1 MKMPKVTKRNKG
13 ISVKRNIKLVAI
25 MAGLV
30 GLAAGVFGMQR
41 NDSNFSLVA
50 GLFAAVAGLL
60 TVRAGR
66 DESAIAR
73 GFKDEAS
80 GVSGMVITSGEM
92 PMHLQPSDEPVH
104 HELTGLFNES
114 YFRATID
121 TRVLA
126 AKRHLRPVSVA
137 LIAVS
142 DGPDRRR
149 TADLVKVA
157 HAIKATLRDSDIACH
172 LDDGRFA
179 FILEDTPEDGA
190 VWTLER
196 LRRAI
201 AEVDTNMV
209 QWAGIACYPAHAFNS
224 AELLTK
230 SEEALKTAWDWPQAR
245 IEVASAS

>member
-1 MKMPKVTKRNKG
+1 MSRRRRTVGISMKRN
-13 ISVKRNIKLVAI
+13 VKLAAM
-25 MAGLV
+25 MAGLIGLGSGIIGMQSKNAIFSLIA
-30 GLAAGVFGMQR
+30 GLAA
-41 NDSNFSLVA
+41 
-50 GLFAAVAGLL
+50 AVAALL
-60 TVRAGR
+60 TWQAGR
-66 DESAIAR
+66 DETQIA
-73 GFKDEAS
+73 KTLKSEAAES
-80 GVSGMVITSGEM
+80 NSRIPISGEM
-92 PMHLQPSDEPVH
+92 PMRVQPSDEPIN
-104 HELTGLFNES
+104 HEVTGLFNER
-114 YFRATID
+114 YFRATIE

-142 DGPDRRR
+142 DGPDRKR
-149 TADLVKVA
+149 TADLVKVG

-224 AELLTK
+224 IELLTK
-230 SEEALKTAWDWPQAR
+230 AEDALKTAWDWPQAR

>member
-1 MKMPKVTKRNKG
+1 MSAPEQKSGKGMRRTVTV
-13 ISVKRNIKLVAI
+13 IALVAG
-25 MAGLV
+25 ALGLV
-30 GLAAGVFGMQR
+30 IGIVGTQRNESKFALAAG
-41 NDSNFSLVA
+41 L
-50 GLFAAVAGLL
+50 LAAFAGLL
-60 TVRAGR
+60 AVRAG
-66 DESAIAR
+66 A
-73 GFKDEAS
+73 
-80 GVSGMVITSGEM
+80 GVSVPHTVGPLDLPAAVSADT
-92 PMHLQPSDEPVH
+92 PMALQPSEEPVH
-104 HELTGLFNES
+104 HEVTGLFNEH

-126 AKRHLRPVSVA
+126 AKRHLRPVSIA

-142 DGPDRRR
+142 EGPDRRR

-157 HAIKATLRDSDIACH
+157 SAIKITLRDSDIACH

-201 AEVDTNMV
+201 ADIDANMV

-224 AELLTK
+224 GELLSK
-230 SEEALKTAWDWPQAR
+230 AEEALKTAWDWPQAR
-245 IEVASAS
+245 IEVASS

>member
-1 MKMPKVTKRNKG
+1 
-13 ISVKRNIKLVAI
+13 
-25 MAGLV
+25 
-30 GLAAGVFGMQR
+30 MQ
-41 NDSNFSLVA
+41 V
-50 GLFAAVAGLL
+50 
-60 TVRAGR
+60 
-66 DESAIAR
+66 
-73 GFKDEAS
+73 
-80 GVSGMVITSGEM
+80 
-92 PMHLQPSDEPVH
+92 QPGSEPVH
-104 HELTGLFNES
+104 HEVTNLFNER

-137 LIAVS
+137 LLAVS
-142 DGPDRRR
+142 DGADRSRQ
-149 TADLVKVA
+149 ADMVKVGK
-157 HAIKATLRDSDIACH
+157 AITATLRDSDIACH

-196 LRRAI
+196 LRRAL
-201 AEVDTNMV
+201 AEIDSNMV

-224 AELLTK
+224 GELLTK

>member
-1 MKMPKVTKRNKG
+1 MKLGKSGNKG
-13 ISVKRNIKLVAI
+13 ISVQRHVRLLAIIAGLLGLVAGI
-25 MAGLV
+25 V
-30 GLAAGVFGMQR
+30 GMQRKESAFSLAAG
-41 NDSNFSLVA
+41 L
-50 GLFAAVAGLL
+50 LAAVAGLL

-66 DESAIAR
+66 DESDLAR
-73 GFKDEAS
+73 SLKNEATGAK
-80 GVSGMVITSGEM
+80 GVVSTVVEN
-92 PMHLQPSDEPVH
+92 PLHVQPSDEPVH
-104 HELTGLFNES
+104 HEVTGLFNES

-149 TADLVKVA
+149 TADLVKVSQ
-157 HAIKATLRDSDIACH
+157 AIKVTLRDSDIACH

-201 AEVDTNMV
+201 AEIDSNMV

-224 AELLTK
+224 IELLSK

-245 IEVASAS
+245 IEVANAS

>member
-1 MKMPKVTKRNKG
+1 MNAPEQKPGFGRSRVVTIVALLAG
-13 ISVKRNIKLVAI
+13 VLGLVAGI
-25 MAGLV
+25 V
-30 GLAAGVFGMQR
+30 GKQRNESKFALAAG
-41 NDSNFSLVA
+41 L
-50 GLFAAVAGLL
+50 LAAFAGLL
-60 TVRAGR
+60 AVRAG
-66 DESAIAR
+66 S
-73 GFKDEAS
+73 GGSSLQPVVAS
-80 GVSGMVITSGEM
+80 PGLPSPGNDT
-92 PMHLQPSDEPVH
+92 PMALQPSEEPVH
-104 HELTGLFNES
+104 HEVTGLFNER

-126 AKRHLRPVSVA
+126 AKRHLRPVSIA

-142 DGPDRRR
+142 EGPDRRR

-157 HAIKATLRDSDIACH
+157 SAIKITLRDSDIACH

-201 AEVDTNMV
+201 ADIDANMV

-224 AELLTK
+224 GELLTK
-230 SEEALKTAWDWPQAR
+230 AEEALKTAWDWPQAR
-245 IEVASAS
+245 IEVASS

>member
-1 MKMPKVTKRNKG
+1 MKKNKG
-13 ISVKRNIKLVAI
+13 LSARHNLRLAAI
-25 MAGLV
+25 IAGLA
-30 GLAAGVFGMQR
+30 GLAVGIVGMQGNNR
-41 NDSNFSLVA
+41 VLSLVA
-50 GLFAAVAGLL
+50 GLLAGIAGL
-60 TVRAGR
+60 TTWRAGR
-66 DESAIAR
+66 EEMLIADH
-73 GFKDEAS
+73 FKREAS
-80 GVSGMVITSGEM
+80 EATGSFNDGRVVMAV
-92 PMHLQPSDEPVH
+92 QPSDEPVH

-114 YFRATID
+114 YFRATIE

-142 DGPDRRR
+142 DGPDRKR
-149 TADLVKVA
+149 TADLVKVS

-201 AEVDTNMV
+201 AEIDSVMV

-230 SEEALKTAWDWPQAR
+230 AEEALKTAWDWPQAR